1 MLKPTTYTLLA
12 VGLLAAIAMVLWQGV
27 GVVAST
33 VALVGWWFPLLV
45 AWYVFPV
52 LAMGWSWALVFPPR
66 AGPPLAA
73 LTYINYLGASVNAL
87 LPVGAIGGEVVKA
100 LMVVR
105 RGVAGSLAG
114 AAVVTD
120 KAAQAASQLA
130 FGLMGVGALIFLEAQ
145 ADIVTGLLGA
155 TLFFCVLLGAFF
167 WFQREG
173 MFTRLAHGIE
183 RMARG
188 RLWWNVVGGASQLDA
203 ALDRIYHHRWRITGA
218 CAWRLV
224 ARLLFVVETWVIANL
239 MGHPI
244 GWVEALMLESLTQ
257 TVRGMAFVVPSG
269 LGAQEGA
276 FLLLAG
282 AAGLPTEVALALSL
296 VKRGRE
302 ICAGAPALLVLQWG
316 AGRELRAWRRG
327 A

>member
-12 VGLLAAIAMVLWQGV
+12 VGFLAAIAMVLWQGV
-27 GVVAST
+27 GVIAHT

-45 AWYVFPV
+45 AWYLFPL
-52 LAMGWSWALVFPPR
+52 LAMGVSWALVFPPGV
-66 AGPPLAA
+66 GPGWQA

-87 LPVGAIGGEVVKA
+87 LPVGAIGGELVKA
-100 LMVVR
+100 LMVIR
-105 RGVAGSLAG
+105 RGVSGAMAG

-130 FGLMGVGALIFLEAQ
+130 IGLMGVGALIYLEAHR
-145 ADIVTGLLGA
+145 DIVAGLLGA
-155 TLFFCVLLGAFF
+155 TLFFCALLAAFF
-167 WFQREG
+167 WLQREG
-173 MFTRLAHGIE
+173 MFSRLARAVE
-183 RMARG
+183 RMTRG
-188 RLWWNVVGGASQLDA
+188 RVWWDVVGGAGQLDA
-203 ALDRIYHHRWRITGA
+203 ALDRIYRHRWRITGA
-218 CAWRLV
+218 CTWRLA

-244 GWVEALMLESLTQ
+244 GWIEALMIESLTQ

-276 FLLLAG
+276 FLLLA
-282 AAGLPTEVALALSL
+282 ASAGLPPEVALSLSL

-302 ICAGAPALLVLQWG
+302 ICAGAPALLILQWG
-316 AGRELRAWRRG
+316 AGRELRVWRRG
-327 A
+327 

>member
-12 VGLLAAIAMVLWQGV
+12 VGLLAAIAMVLWQGI
-27 GVVAST
+27 GVVAGT
-33 VALVGWWFPLLV
+33 IALVGWWFPALV
-45 AWYVFPV
+45 AWYVLPA
-52 LAMGWSWALVFPPR
+52 LAMGISWSLVFPPG
-66 AGPPLAA
+66 AGLPLPI

-87 LPVGAIGGEVVKA
+87 LPVGAIGGELVKA
-100 LMVVR
+100 LMAVR
-105 RGVAGSLAG
+105 RGVPGSLAG

-130 FGLMGVGALIFLEAQ
+130 FGLMGVGALIYLEART
-145 ADIVTGLLGA
+145 DIVTG
-155 TLFFCVLLGAFF
+155 LLGAFF

-173 MFTRLAHGIE
+173 MFSRLARGIE
-183 RMARG
+183 RMTKG
-188 RLWWNVVGGASQLDA
+188 RTWWDIVGGAAQLDG
-203 ALDRIYHHRWRITGA
+203 ALDRIYRHRARITGA

-224 ARLLFVVETWVIANL
+224 ARLLFVVETWVVASL

-244 GWVEALMLESLTQ
+244 GWIEALMLESLTQ

-282 AAGLPTEVALALSL
+282 AAGLPTEVALSLSL

-302 ICAGAPALLVLQWG
+302 IGAGAPALVVLQWG
-316 AGRELRAWRRG
+316 AGKGLRAWWKN

>member
-1 MLKPTTYTLLA
+1 MLKPTTYALLA
-12 VGLLAAIAMVLWQGV
+12 VGLLAAIAMVMWRGV
-27 GVVAST
+27 GVVAGT
-33 VALVGWWFPLLV
+33 VALVGWWFPALV
-45 AWYVFPV
+45 AWYVAPV
-52 LAMGWSWALVFPPR
+52 MAMGISWALVFPPG
-66 AGPPLAA
+66 AGLPLPV

-87 LPVGAIGGEVVKA
+87 LPVGAIGGEMVKA
-100 LMVVR
+100 LMAVR
-105 RGVAGSLAG
+105 RGVPGPLAG

-130 FGLMGVGALIFLEAQ
+130 FGLMGVGALIYLEAR
-145 ADIVTGLLGA
+145 ADIVTGLLGT

-173 MFTRLAHGIE
+173 MFSRLARGIE
-183 RMARG
+183 RMTRG
-188 RLWWNVVGGASQLDA
+188 RTWWNIVGGASELDH
-203 ALDRIYHHRWRITGA
+203 ALDRIYRHRARVTGA

-224 ARLLFVVETWVIANL
+224 ARLLVVVETWLIAGL
-239 MGHPI
+239 MGYPI

-282 AAGLPTEVALALSL
+282 TAGLPLEVALSLSL

-302 ICAGAPALLVLQWG
+302 LCTGVPALLVLQWG
-316 AGRELRAWRRG
+316 AGRGLRALRRG